1 MGCGSSTDGTADQK
15 SRGGLDFSPKKKSGD
30 FNAIC
35 AELRVKLPRTKSSD
49 DAEKRKTL
57 FKQFDPNGNGYL
69 SLAEIDKGAREVLT
83 LDRLTDDLAP
93 ILMRAYTKAKDA
105 GKRHGSTNDNVDYVE
120 AAEFRLL
127 LCYIYDFFE
136 MWIAFDE
143 IDTSDDRRITPSE
156 FKKAVP
162 TVESWGVK
170 VPNAD
175 AAFKEIDTNGGGY
188 ILFEEF
194 CDWAFKKHLDVDHV
208 ANVE

>member
-1 MGCGSSTDGTADQK
+1 MGCSGSSEGTADQK

-30 FNAIC
+30 FNAIW
-35 AELRVKLPRTKSSD
+35 AELRVKLPRTKSAED
-49 DAEKRKTL
+49 GEKRKEL
-57 FKQFDPNGNGYL
+57 FDQFDPNGNGYL

-93 ILMRAYTKAKDA
+93 ILMRAYTQAKDA
-105 GKRHGSTNDNVDYVE
+105 GKRHGANNDNTDYVE
-120 AAEFRLL
+120 RAEFRLL

-143 IDTSDDRRITPSE
+143 IDTSDDRRITPVE
-156 FKKAVP
+156 FKKALP
-162 TVESWGVK
+162 LLESWGVK
-170 VPNAD
+170 VANAD
-175 AAFKEIDTNGGGY
+175 AAFKEIDTNGGGF

-194 CDWAFKKHLDVDHV
+194 AKWSFNKHLDVDHV